1 MVAMQVAQ
9 QNMPNLADRYPVAA
23 QPNLYALSAID
34 QEEVSPKI
42 DHLSRGRVS
51 QRRFRTTAPQ
61 YGHLKTVQII

>member
-23 QPNLYALSAID
+23 QPNLHALSAID
-34 QEEVSPKI
+34 QEEVSPEI

-51 QRRFRTTAPQ
+51 QRRFRTTTPQ